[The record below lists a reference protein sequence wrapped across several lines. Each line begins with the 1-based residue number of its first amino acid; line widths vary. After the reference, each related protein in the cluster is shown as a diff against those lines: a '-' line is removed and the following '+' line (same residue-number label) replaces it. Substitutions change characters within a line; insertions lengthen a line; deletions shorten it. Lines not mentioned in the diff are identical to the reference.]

1 MSTAITFA
9 AEFAVCY
16 AGLHLLAALADLAL
30 RR

>member
-1 MSTAITFA
+1 MTTALTFA

-16 AGLHLLAALADLAL
+16 AGLHALAFVADIAL